1 MLTGRPREVLTIRTA
16 KALGAVL
23 EREDFGAALEREEEK
38 NEVDGDFA
46 HRKMS
51 GASDVQVA
59 PRQAT
64 LSLLYLFG
72 RFLPD

>member
-16 KALGAVL
+16 KAFGAAL
-23 EREDFGAALEREEEK
+23 EREDFGVEREEEK